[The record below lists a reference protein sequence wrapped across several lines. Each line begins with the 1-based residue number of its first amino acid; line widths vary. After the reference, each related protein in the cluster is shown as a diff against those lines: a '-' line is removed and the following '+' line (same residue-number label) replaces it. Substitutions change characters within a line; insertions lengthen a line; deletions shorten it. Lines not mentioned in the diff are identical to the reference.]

1 MGCSEKAAG
10 SVILWLKQKGVPMAL
25 SNITVQLDSDAA
37 KIYRMTPP
45 KEQAKIRLLFSILLR
60 EFADSARTLEAIM
73 DEIGER
79 AEALGLTEDK
89 LQALLDAR

>member
-1 MGCSEKAAG
+1 
-10 SVILWLKQKGVPMAL
+10 MAL

-37 KIYRMTPP
+37 KIYQLTPP

-73 DEIGER
+73 DEIGNR
-79 AEALGLTEDK
+79 AEALGLTEEK
-89 LQALLDAR
+89 LEALLDAR

>member
-1 MGCSEKAAG
+1 MT
-10 SVILWLKQKGVPMAL
+10 L

-37 KIYRMTPP
+37 KIYKETPP

-79 AEALGLTEDK
+79 AQALGLTEEK
-89 LQALLDAR
+89 LQAMLDAR